1 MIVYCIWDVY
11 ISFIFGFYLTSAAIF
26 NGLPLS
32 IFKVRGSILFRGV
45 QSFHKLFA
53 VYFLKLNCFM
63 FSILSVHDIH
73 IFSHNEYLC
82 ILYLYTCFFLNLCKF
97 ICYKYIPVYL

>member
-73 IFSHNEYLC
+73 IFHTMNIYVFYIC
-82 ILYLYTCFFLNLCKF
+82 IHVFFKF
-97 ICYKYIPVYL
+97 M